1 MKRYPDQLTGW
12 KPGKVAFYLDSAD
25 VDTIQRI
32 NTKSRTQIDMREHEK
47 LRAAVIADLHI
58 SASIDENT

>member
-12 KPGKVAFYLDSAD
+12 KPGKVVFYLDLAD

-32 NTKSRTQIDMREHEK
+32 NTKSRTPIDMREPKK
-47 LRAAVIADLHI
+47 LRAATIADFYI
-58 SASIDENT
+58 AASIDEGT